1 MAMMSAMMLQKPN
14 KFGSSSWMQQF
25 KDAVIPM
32 GEVGSDGESDD
43 VGWFDITLHYISLT
57 WKVWCLVSQ

>member
-32 GEVGSDGESDD
+32 GEVGSDGESDE

-57 WKVWCLVSQ
+57 W